1 MKKSNKKGGLFL
13 SWELGA
19 WRYNIYLKGKFH
31 LYPSYFPEFRIYP
44 CVYKIVIPYPS
55 PTRLV
60 HYHCT
65 LFSLSTM
72 ITDPPRVLAV
82 NARFESMADLKLAC
96 HNFAVAN
103 TFEYKFIK
111 ADKKRLT
118 IRCKNE
124 KCPWRLH
131 ASIIGIS
138 PQVMIRTFEEKHVCY
153 GIIGS
158 GHKNVS
164 AKSIASKIKDKV
176 RVNPSYGGAAV
187 REDVHLDLGI
197 KISKSMAYRAKE
209 LAFVAINGT
218 YEESYESLPKYCV
231 DLVATNP
238 DTVAIVESRPSVKNP
253 ELTEFSRMFVSFGAA
268 GKGFSHCRPL
278 LGLDGTHLKS
288 KYKGI
293 LLAAT
298 GVDACGN
305 LFPLAHAV
313 VDAET
318 EDNWD

>member
-1 MKKSNKKGGLFL
+1 MFL